1 LKNLFSFILKQA
13 HWLLFFFLTAFSL
26 YLLVHNV
33 EFQRSRYLSVFQEVA
48 GRVYAVSN
56 SVQSYFN
63 LRTVNS
69 GLMQRIAVLEEEKQ
83 VYKKEL
89 ENLSEQALPDTI
101 RLSDAIYRYIPARVV
116 FNQITETDNYI
127 LLNKGRNDGVKED
140 MGVVSVDG
148 IVGVVMTVSA
158 HFSQVLPVLNSRSH
172 PSCVIKNT
180 KFFGSLFW
188 DGKNP
193 RYIHLS
199 QLPSH
204 TLYSIG
210 DTIVTSGY
218 SATFPEGIPVGIIE
232 ESLNRKS
239 EGNNSLKIR
248 LFTDL
253 STLSEVFI
261 IPNPLREEQINI
273 AKGVSTK

>member
-1 LKNLFSFILKQA
+1 
-13 HWLLFFFLTAFSL
+13 
-26 YLLVHNV
+26 
-33 EFQRSRYLSVFQEVA
+33 
-48 GRVYAVSN
+48 
-56 SVQSYFN
+56 
-63 LRTVNS
+63 
-69 GLMQRIAVLEEEKQ
+69 MQRIAVLEEEKQ